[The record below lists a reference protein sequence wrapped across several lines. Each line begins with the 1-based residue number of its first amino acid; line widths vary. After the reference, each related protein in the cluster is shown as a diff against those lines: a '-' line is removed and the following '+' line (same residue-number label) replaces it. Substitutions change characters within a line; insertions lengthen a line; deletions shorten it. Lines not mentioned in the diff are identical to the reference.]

1 MRQGFRLNHWCWC
14 VLAKH
19 RCVCF
24 SNCAAPTRNANNL
37 NTRNF
42 SSQIFPTLSPN
53 VWPQF
58 CYRQRQRMD
67 VPYFSSLQ
75 QNAVASK
82 ILCLIFFCLFCQR
95 QLRHE
100 NGLAKALH
108 SWRASENG
116 QSPIQWNISHF
127 SPATVRRTSERLT
140 KLRKGDATRRA
151 TLAFFNFTSSI
162 EIEMKIYIYIE
173 KTAFH
178 KRV

>member
-75 QNAVASK
+75 QSAVASK
-82 ILCLIFFCLFCQR
+82 ILCLIFFLSILPTSVAAWKRVGEGVTF
-95 QLRHE
+95 LESIGEWPEPNSVEHFPFFTRH
-100 NGLAKALH
+100 G
-108 SWRASENG
+108 
-116 QSPIQWNISHF
+116 
-127 SPATVRRTSERLT
+127 ATHIRTSHQIE
-140 KLRKGDATRRA
+140 KGRCYTTCHTGILQFHFIYRDRDE
-151 TLAFFNFTSSI
+151 N
-162 EIEMKIYIYIE
+162 IYIYRENSIP
-173 KTAFH
+173 
-178 KRV
+178 